1 MQNSE
6 RERMQIENEMMV
18 RVSVRNF
25 VEFLLRS
32 GDIDQRRG
40 AFKERDAMA
49 EGSRLHRKIQGKMGI
64 EYKAEVSLKHEIPL
78 GDITL
83 SLEGRADGIITP
95 FDESLVVI
103 DEIKCVYKNLR
114 YIKEAEEIHT
124 AQAKCYAYIYALQN
138 DLKEI
143 QTRISYCNIETEE
156 MKYFHQTHTFGELSR
171 WFGELVLEYKKWIDD
186 YARWRKVR
194 NQSVLELAFPFP
206 YRKGQKQ
213 LAAMVYQTIDKGERL
228 YIQAPTGTGK
238 TLISLYP
245 AIKSVGKGKGEKIF
259 YLTAKTITR
268 TVAKDTMKM
277 LGEHG
282 LKYRVLVLTAK
293 EKICFLED
301 MECNPLVC
309 PYAKGHY
316 DRVNDAVYDMITHET
331 MFDRE
336 MIEAYGKKHQVCPF
350 ELGLDISLWA
360 DCIIC
365 DYNYVFDPNVYL
377 KRFFQEGVKGDYI
390 FLADEAHNLLERGRE
405 MYSATLYKED
415 FLEVKNYVK
424 NSSKRL
430 ASRLETCNKHLLE
443 FKRECENCNVVENIA
458 GFTMSLLRLQD
469 EIEKFLDNDET
480 LPDKQMV
487 LELYLNVRH
496 FLNMY
501 ELSAENYLSFTE
513 HTEDN
518 RFKIKLFCV
527 NPAENLKECM
537 ERGRAAILFSATL
550 LPIKYYKSLLT
561 EESDHAV
568 YGISPFHA
576 QKRCV
581 VVATDVSS
589 KYTRRNRTEY
599 EKIASY
605 ISAAARAREGN
616 YLVFFPSYVFME
628 QVYNVYTEK
637 YAGEDEKIVMQTSQM
652 TEEEREI
659 FLNEFEE
666 TTGTLLGFC
675 VMGGIFSEGIDLRAE
690 RLLGSI
696 IVGTG
701 LPGIG
706 NEKELLKSYFDRE
719 GLQGFDYAYRF
730 PGMNKVLQAAGRVIR
745 TMEDK
750 GVVLLLDERFATPE
764 YRMMFP
770 REWEQV
776 QFCNQKN
783 VRQCLE
789 EFWNSEN

>member
-1 MQNSE
+1 
-6 RERMQIENEMMV
+6 MQIENEILV

-49 EGSRLHRKIQGKMGI
+49 EGSRLHRKIQGKMGV
-64 EYKAEVSLKHEIPL
+64 EYKAEVSLKHEIQL
-78 GDITL
+78 EDITL
-83 SLEGRADGIITP
+83 SIEGRADGIITP
-95 FDESLVVI
+95 FEEDSPVVI
-103 DEIKCVYKNLR
+103 DEIKCVYKHLR
-114 YIKEAEEIHT
+114 YIKEAEEIHL

-156 MKYFHQTHTFGELSR
+156 MKYFHETYTIFQLSR
-171 WFGELVLEYKKWIDD
+171 WFEELVLEYKKWIDD
-186 YARWRKVR
+186 YAQWRKIR
-194 NQSVLELAFPFP
+194 NASIDEVVFPFS
-206 YRKGQKQ
+206 YRKGQKE
-213 LAAMVYQTIDKGERL
+213 LAAMVYQTIEEGKRL

-238 TLISLYP
+238 TLMSLYP
-245 AIKSVGKGKGEKIF
+245 AIKAVGKARGEKIF

-268 TVAKDTMKM
+268 TVAKDTMVM
-277 LGEHG
+277 LGKQG
-282 LKYRVLVLTAK
+282 LNYRVLVLTAK
-293 EKICFLED
+293 EKICFLEE
-301 MECNPLVC
+301 MECNPVTC

-316 DRVNDAVYDMITHET
+316 DRVNAAVYDIITHET
-331 MFDRE
+331 MFDRDK
-336 MIEAYGKKHQVCPF
+336 IEEYGKKHQVCPF

-365 DYNYVFDPNVYL
+365 DYNYVFDPNVHL

-390 FLADEAHNLLERGRE
+390 FLTDEVHNLLERGRE
-405 MYSATLYKED
+405 MYSAALYKED
-415 FLEVKNYVK
+415 FLEVKNVVK
-424 NSSKRL
+424 SSRRL

-443 FKRECENCNVVENIA
+443 LKRECESCQVVESIA
-458 GFTMSLLRLQD
+458 GFTMSLLRLQS

-480 LPDKQMV
+480 MMDKQIV
-487 LELYLNVRH
+487 TELYLNVRH

-501 ELSAENYLSFTE
+501 ELASENYLTYTE
-513 HTEDN
+513 HTEDG

-527 NPAENLKECM
+527 NPAANLKECM
-537 ERGRAAILFSATL
+537 DRGRAAILFSATL

-561 EESDHAV
+561 EESDNAV
-568 YGISPFHA
+568 YGISPFDSDR
-576 QKRCV
+576 RCV

-589 KYTRRNRTEY
+589 KYTRRNRNEY

-605 ISAAARAREGN
+605 IKIAATAKQGN
-616 YLVFFPSYVFME
+616 YLVFFPSYSFME
-628 QVYNVYTEK
+628 QVYEIYVQDFLKGN
-637 YAGEDEKIVMQTSQM
+637 EKIVMQTSQM

-666 TTGTLLGFC
+666 TEGTLIGFC

-690 RLLGSI
+690 RLIGSI

-706 NEKELLKSYFDRE
+706 NEKELLKAYFDRE
-719 GLQGFDYAYRF
+719 GMRGFDYAYRF

-745 TMEDK
+745 TMEDT
-750 GVVLLLDERFATPE
+750 GVVLLLDERFATLE
-764 YRMMFP
+764 YRMMYP
-770 REWEQV
+770 REWENV
-776 QFCNQKN
+776 KYCNQQN
-783 VRQCLE
+783 AAQILE
-789 EFWNSEN
+789 EFWQKNIDF

>member
-1 MQNSE
+1 
-6 RERMQIENEMMV
+6 MQIENEILV

-49 EGSRLHRKIQGKMGI
+49 EGSRLHRKIQGKMGV
-64 EYKAEVSLKHEIPL
+64 EYKAEVSLKHEIQL
-78 GDITL
+78 DDITL
-83 SLEGRADGIITP
+83 SIEGRADGIITP
-95 FDESLVVI
+95 FEEDSPVVI

-114 YIKEAEEIHT
+114 YIKEAEEIHL

-156 MKYFHQTHTFGELSR
+156 MKYFHETYTIFQLSR
-171 WFGELVLEYKKWIDD
+171 WFEQLVLEYKKWIDD
-186 YARWRKVR
+186 YTQWRKIR
-194 NQSVLELAFPFP
+194 NASIDEVVFPFS
-206 YRKGQKQ
+206 YRKGQRE
-213 LAAMVYQTIDKGERL
+213 LAAMVYQTIEDGKRL

-238 TLISLYP
+238 TLMSLYP
-245 AIKSVGKGKGEKIF
+245 AIKSVGRARGEKIF

-268 TVAKDTMKM
+268 TVAKDTMVM
-277 LGEHG
+277 LGEQG
-282 LKYRVLVLTAK
+282 LNYRVLVLTAK
-293 EKICFLED
+293 EKICFLEE
-301 MECNPLVC
+301 MECNPVTC

-316 DRVNDAVYDMITHET
+316 DRVNSAVYDIITHET

-336 MIEAYGKKHQVCPF
+336 KIEEYGKKHQVCPF

-390 FLADEAHNLLERGRE
+390 FLTDEVHNLLERGRE
-405 MYSATLYKED
+405 MYSAVLYKED

-424 NSSKRL
+424 NSSRSL
-430 ASRLETCNKHLLE
+430 ASRLETCNKHFLE
-443 FKRECENCNVVENIA
+443 LKRECENCQVVENIA
-458 GFTMSLLRLQD
+458 AFTMSLLRLQS

-480 LPDKQMV
+480 MTDKQIV
-487 LELYLNVRH
+487 TELYLNVRH

-501 ELSAENYLSFTE
+501 ELASENYLTYTE
-513 HTEDN
+513 HTEDG

-527 NPAENLKECM
+527 NPAANLKECM
-537 ERGRAAILFSATL
+537 DRGRAAILFSATL

-561 EESDHAV
+561 EESDNAV
-568 YGISPFHA
+568 YGISPFDSA
-576 QKRCV
+576 KRCV

-589 KYTRRNRTEY
+589 KYTRRNRKEY

-605 ISAAARAREGN
+605 IKIAATAKQGN
-616 YLVFFPSYVFME
+616 YLVFFPSYSFME
-628 QVYNVYTEK
+628 QVYNIYVQDFLN
-637 YAGEDEKIVMQTSQM
+637 GDEKIVMQTSQM

-666 TTGTLLGFC
+666 TEGTLIGFC
-675 VMGGIFSEGIDLRAE
+675 VMGGIFSEGIDLREE
-690 RLLGSI
+690 RLIGSI

-706 NEKELLKSYFDRE
+706 NEKELLKAYFDRE
-719 GLQGFDYAYRF
+719 GMRGFDYAYRF

-745 TMEDK
+745 TMEDT
-750 GVVLLLDERFATPE
+750 GVVLLLDERFATLE
-764 YRMMFP
+764 YRMMYP
-770 REWEQV
+770 REWENV
-776 QFCNQKN
+776 KYCNQQNAAQILK
-783 VRQCLE
+783 
-789 EFWNSEN
+789 EFWQKNIDF

>member
-1 MQNSE
+1 
-6 RERMQIENEMMV
+6 MQIENEMLV

-40 AFKERDAMA
+40 TFKERDAMA
-49 EGSRLHRKIQGKMGI
+49 EGSRLHRKIQGRMGV
-64 EYKAEVSLKHEIPL
+64 EYKAEVSLKHEIQL
-78 GDITL
+78 DDIIL
-83 SLEGRADGIITP
+83 SIEGRADGIITP
-95 FDESLVVI
+95 LEEEKQVVI

-114 YIKEAEEIHT
+114 YIKEAEEVHM

-138 DLKEI
+138 DLREI

-156 MKYFHQTHTFGELSR
+156 MKYFHETHTLLGLSR
-171 WFGELVLEYKKWIDD
+171 WFEDLVLEYKKWIDD
-186 YARWRKVR
+186 YAQWRKVR
-194 NQSVLELAFPFP
+194 NQSIEELVFPFE
-206 YRKGQKQ
+206 YRKGQKE
-213 LAAMVYQTIDKGERL
+213 LAAMVYQTIEEGKRL

-268 TVAKDTMKM
+268 TVAKDTMVM

-282 LKYRVLVLTAK
+282 LNYRVLVLTAK
-293 EKICFLED
+293 EKICFMEE
-301 MECNPLVC
+301 MECNPVTC

-316 DRVNDAVYDMITHET
+316 DRVNDAVYDIITHET

-336 MIEAYGKKHQVCPF
+336 MIEFYGKKHQVCSF

-377 KRFFQEGVKGDYI
+377 KRFFQEGVRGDYI

-424 NSSKRL
+424 SSSKRL
-430 ASRLETCNKHLLE
+430 ASRLESCNKHLLE
-443 FKRECENCNVVENIA
+443 FKRECEDCQVVENIA
-458 GFTMSLLRLQD
+458 GFTMSLLRLQS
-469 EIEKFLDNDET
+469 EIEKFLDNDEVLT
-480 LPDKQMV
+480 DKQII

-501 ELSAENYLSFTE
+501 ELASENYLIYTE
-513 HTEDN
+513 HTEDGK
-518 RFKIKLFCV
+518 FKIKLFCV
-527 NPAENLKECM
+527 NPAANLKECM
-537 ERGRAAILFSATL
+537 DRGRAAVLFSATL

-561 EESDHAV
+561 EESDNAV
-568 YGISPFHA
+568 YGISPFDSSR
-576 QKRCV
+576 RCV

-589 KYTRRNRTEY
+589 KYTRRNRNEY

-605 ISAAARAREGN
+605 IKAAAKAKQGN
-616 YLVFFPSYVFME
+616 YLVFFPSYSFME
-628 QVYNVYTEK
+628 QVYDIYMQEFLG
-637 YAGEDEKIVMQTSQM
+637 ADEKILMQTSQM

-666 TTGTLLGFC
+666 TSGTLIGFC

-690 RLLGSI
+690 RLIGSI

-706 NEKELLKSYFDRE
+706 NEKELLKAYFDRE
-719 GLQGFDYAYRF
+719 GMRGFDYAYRF

-745 TMEDK
+745 TMEDI
-750 GVVLLLDERFATPE
+750 GVVLLLDERFATRE
-764 YRMMFP
+764 YRMMYP
-770 REWEQV
+770 REWQNVTYCNQTTVEQV
-776 QFCNQKN
+776 
-783 VRQCLE
+783 LE
-789 EFWNSEN
+789 KFWRSNEKFL

>member
-1 MQNSE
+1 
-6 RERMQIENEMMV
+6 MQIENEILV

-49 EGSRLHRKIQGKMGI
+49 EGSRLHRKIQGKMGV
-64 EYKAEVSLKHEIPL
+64 EYKAEVSLKHEIQL
-78 GDITL
+78 EDITL
-83 SLEGRADGIITP
+83 SIEGRADGIITP
-95 FDESLVVI
+95 FEEDSPVVI

-114 YIKEAEEIHT
+114 YIKEAEEIHL

-156 MKYFHQTHTFGELSR
+156 MKYFHETYTIFQLSR
-171 WFGELVLEYKKWIDD
+171 WFEELVLEYKKWIDD
-186 YARWRKVR
+186 YAQWRKIR
-194 NQSVLELAFPFP
+194 NASIDEVVFPFS
-206 YRKGQKQ
+206 YRKGQKE
-213 LAAMVYQTIDKGERL
+213 LAAMVYQTIEDGKRL

-238 TLISLYP
+238 TLMSLYP
-245 AIKSVGKGKGEKIF
+245 AIKAVGKGRGEKIF

-268 TVAKDTMKM
+268 TVAKDTMVM
-277 LGEHG
+277 LGKQG
-282 LKYRVLVLTAK
+282 LNYRVLVLTAK
-293 EKICFLED
+293 EKICFLEE
-301 MECNPLVC
+301 MECNPVTC

-316 DRVNDAVYDMITHET
+316 DRVNAAVYDIITHET
-331 MFDRE
+331 MFDRDK
-336 MIEAYGKKHQVCPF
+336 IEEYGKKHQVCPF

-390 FLADEAHNLLERGRE
+390 FLTDEVHNLLERGRE
-405 MYSATLYKED
+405 MYSAALYKED
-415 FLEVKNYVK
+415 FLEVKNFVK
-424 NSSKRL
+424 SSSRSL

-443 FKRECENCNVVENIA
+443 LKRECESCQVVESIA
-458 GFTMSLLRLQD
+458 GFTMSLLRLQS

-480 LPDKQMV
+480 ITDKQIV
-487 LELYLNVRH
+487 TELYLNVRH

-501 ELSAENYLSFTE
+501 ELASENYLTYTE
-513 HTEDN
+513 HTEDG

-527 NPAENLKECM
+527 NPAANLKECM

-561 EESDHAV
+561 EESDNAV
-568 YGISPFHA
+568 YGISPFDA
-576 QKRCV
+576 ARRCV

-589 KYTRRNRTEY
+589 KYTRRNRNEY

-605 ISAAARAREGN
+605 IKIAATAKQGN
-616 YLVFFPSYVFME
+616 YLVFFPSYSFME
-628 QVYNVYTEK
+628 QVYEIYVQDFLK
-637 YAGEDEKIVMQTSQM
+637 GDEKIVMQTSQM

-666 TTGTLLGFC
+666 TEGTLIGFC

-690 RLLGSI
+690 RLIGSI

-706 NEKELLKSYFDRE
+706 NEKELLKAYFDRE
-719 GLQGFDYAYRF
+719 GMRGFDYAYRF

-745 TMEDK
+745 TMEDT
-750 GVVLLLDERFATPE
+750 GVVLLLDERFATLE
-764 YRMMFP
+764 YRMMYP
-770 REWEQV
+770 REWENV
-776 QFCNQKN
+776 KYCNQQN
-783 VRQCLE
+783 AAQILE
-789 EFWNSEN
+789 EFWQKNIDF

>member
-83 SLEGRADGIITP
+83 SIEGRADGIITP
-95 FDESLVVI
+95 FDESHVVI

-245 AIKSVGKGKGEKIF
+245 AIKSVGKGRGEKIF

-405 MYSATLYKED
+405 MYSAALYKED

-458 GFTMSLLRLQD
+458 GFTMSLLRLQG

-513 HTEDN
+513 HTEND

-527 NPAENLKECM
+527 NPAANLKECM

-605 ISAAARAREGN
+605 ISAAARAKEGN

-750 GVVLLLDERFATPE
+750 GVVLLLDERFATLE

-789 EFWNSEN
+789 KFWNSEN

>member
-1 MQNSE
+1 
-6 RERMQIENEMMV
+6 MQIENEILV

-49 EGSRLHRKIQGKMGI
+49 EGSRLHRKIQGKMGV
-64 EYKAEVSLKHEIPL
+64 EYKAEVSLKHEIQL
-78 GDITL
+78 DDIIL
-83 SLEGRADGIITP
+83 SIEGRADGIITP
-95 FDESLVVI
+95 FEEDSPVVI

-114 YIKEAEEIHT
+114 YIKEAEEIHL
-124 AQAKCYAYIYALQN
+124 AQAKCYAYIYAVQN

-143 QTRISYCNIETEE
+143 QTRISYCNIDTEE
-156 MKYFHQTHTFGELSR
+156 MKYFHETYTIFQLSR
-171 WFGELVLEYKKWIDD
+171 WFEELVLEYKKWIDD
-186 YARWRKVR
+186 YTQWRKIR
-194 NQSVLELAFPFP
+194 NTSIDEVVFPFS
-206 YRKGQKQ
+206 YRKGQKE
-213 LAAMVYQTIDKGERL
+213 LAAMVYQTIEDGKRL

-238 TLISLYP
+238 TLMSLYP
-245 AIKSVGKGKGEKIF
+245 AIKSVGRARGEKIF

-268 TVAKDTMKM
+268 TVAKDTMVM
-277 LGEHG
+277 LGEQG
-282 LKYRVLVLTAK
+282 LNYRVLVLTAK
-293 EKICFLED
+293 EKICFLEE
-301 MECNPLVC
+301 MECNPVTC

-316 DRVNDAVYDMITHET
+316 DRGNSAVYDIITHET

-336 MIEAYGKKHQVCPF
+336 KIEEYGKKHQVCPF

-365 DYNYVFDPNVYL
+365 YYNYVVDPNVYL

-390 FLADEAHNLLERGRE
+390 FLTDEVHNLLERGRE
-405 MYSATLYKED
+405 MYSAVLYKED
-415 FLEVKNYVK
+415 FLEVKNFVK
-424 NSSKRL
+424 NSSRRL

-443 FKRECENCNVVENIA
+443 LKRECESCQVVENIA
-458 GFTMSLLRLQD
+458 GFTMSLLRLQS

-480 LPDKQMV
+480 MMDKQIV
-487 LELYLNVRH
+487 TELYLNVRH

-501 ELSAENYLSFTE
+501 ELASENYLTYTE
-513 HTEDN
+513 HTEDG

-527 NPAENLKECM
+527 NPAANLKECM
-537 ERGRAAILFSATL
+537 DRGRAAILFSATL

-561 EESDHAV
+561 EESDNAV
-568 YGISPFHA
+568 YGISPFDSA
-576 QKRCV
+576 RRCV

-589 KYTRRNRTEY
+589 KYTRRNRNEY

-605 ISAAARAREGN
+605 IKIAATAKQGN
-616 YLVFFPSYVFME
+616 YLVFFPSYSFME
-628 QVYNVYTEK
+628 QVYEIYVQDFLKGN
-637 YAGEDEKIVMQTSQM
+637 EKIVMQTSQM

-666 TTGTLLGFC
+666 TEGTLIGFC

-690 RLLGSI
+690 RLIGSI

-706 NEKELLKSYFDRE
+706 NEKELLKAYFDRE
-719 GLQGFDYAYRF
+719 GMRGFDYAYRF

-745 TMEDK
+745 TMEDT
-750 GVVLLLDERFATPE
+750 GVVLLLDERFATLE
-764 YRMMFP
+764 YRMMYP
-770 REWEQV
+770 REWENV
-776 QFCNQKN
+776 KYCNQQN
-783 VRQCLE
+783 AAQILE
-789 EFWNSEN
+789 EFWQKNIDF

>member
-1 MQNSE
+1 
-6 RERMQIENEMMV
+6 MQIENEILV

-49 EGSRLHRKIQGKMGI
+49 EGSRLHRKIQGKMGV
-64 EYKAEVSLKHEIPL
+64 EYKAEVSLKHEIQL
-78 GDITL
+78 EDITL
-83 SLEGRADGIITP
+83 SIEGRADGIITP
-95 FDESLVVI
+95 FEEDSPVVI

-114 YIKEAEEIHT
+114 YIKEAEEIHL
-124 AQAKCYAYIYALQN
+124 AQAKCYAYIYAQQN

-156 MKYFHQTHTFGELSR
+156 MKYFHETYTIFQLSR
-171 WFGELVLEYKKWIDD
+171 WFEELVLEYKKWIDD
-186 YARWRKVR
+186 YAQWRKIR
-194 NQSVLELAFPFP
+194 NASIDEVVFPYS
-206 YRKGQKQ
+206 YRKGQKE
-213 LAAMVYQTIDKGERL
+213 LAAMVYQTIEEGKRL

-238 TLISLYP
+238 TLMSLYP
-245 AIKSVGKGKGEKIF
+245 AIKAVGKAKGEKIF

-268 TVAKDTMKM
+268 TVAKDTMVM
-277 LGEHG
+277 LGKQG
-282 LKYRVLVLTAK
+282 LNYRVLVLTAK
-293 EKICFLED
+293 EKICFLEE
-301 MECNPLVC
+301 MECNPVTC

-316 DRVNDAVYDMITHET
+316 DRVNAAVYDIITHET
-331 MFDRE
+331 MFDRDK
-336 MIEAYGKKHQVCPF
+336 IEEYGKKHQVCPF

-390 FLADEAHNLLERGRE
+390 FLTDEVHNLLERGRE
-405 MYSATLYKED
+405 MYSAALYKED
-415 FLEVKNYVK
+415 FLEVKNFVK
-424 NSSKRL
+424 SSSRSL

-443 FKRECENCNVVENIA
+443 LKRECESCQVVESIA
-458 GFTMSLLRLQD
+458 GFTMSLLRLQS

-480 LPDKQMV
+480 ITDKQIV
-487 LELYLNVRH
+487 TELYLNVRH

-501 ELSAENYLSFTE
+501 ELASENYLTYTE
-513 HTEDN
+513 HTEDG

-527 NPAENLKECM
+527 NPAANLKECM
-537 ERGRAAILFSATL
+537 DRGRAAILFSATL

-561 EESDHAV
+561 EESDNAV
-568 YGISPFHA
+568 YGISPFDSDR
-576 QKRCV
+576 RCV
-581 VVATDVSS
+581 LVATDVSS
-589 KYTRRNRTEY
+589 KYTRRNRNEY

-605 ISAAARAREGN
+605 IKIAATAKQGN
-616 YLVFFPSYVFME
+616 YLVFFPSYSFME
-628 QVYNVYTEK
+628 QVYEIYVQDFLKGN
-637 YAGEDEKIVMQTSQM
+637 EKIVMQTSQM

-666 TTGTLLGFC
+666 TEGTLIGFC

-690 RLLGSI
+690 RLIGSI

-706 NEKELLKSYFDRE
+706 NEKELLKAYFDRE
-719 GLQGFDYAYRF
+719 GMRGFDYAYRF

-745 TMEDK
+745 TMEDT
-750 GVVLLLDERFATPE
+750 GVVLLLDERFATLE
-764 YRMMFP
+764 YRMMYP
-770 REWEQV
+770 REWENV
-776 QFCNQKN
+776 KYCNQQN
-783 VRQCLE
+783 AAQILE
-789 EFWNSEN
+789 EFWQKNIDF

>member
-1 MQNSE
+1 
-6 RERMQIENEMMV
+6 MQIENEILV

-49 EGSRLHRKIQGKMGI
+49 EGSRLHRKIQGKMGV
-64 EYKAEVSLKHEIPL
+64 EYKAEVSLKHEIQL
-78 GDITL
+78 DDITL
-83 SLEGRADGIITP
+83 SIEGRADGIITP
-95 FDESLVVI
+95 FEEDSPVVI

-114 YIKEAEEIHT
+114 YIKEAEEIHL

-156 MKYFHQTHTFGELSR
+156 MKYFHETYTIFQLSR
-171 WFGELVLEYKKWIDD
+171 WFEQLVLEYKKWIDD
-186 YARWRKVR
+186 YTQWRKIR
-194 NQSVLELAFPFP
+194 NASIDEVVFPFS
-206 YRKGQKQ
+206 YRKGQKE
-213 LAAMVYQTIDKGERL
+213 LAAMVYQTIEDGKRL

-238 TLISLYP
+238 TLMSLYP
-245 AIKSVGKGKGEKIF
+245 AIKSVGRAKGEKIF

-268 TVAKDTMKM
+268 TVAKDTMVM
-277 LGEHG
+277 LGEQG
-282 LKYRVLVLTAK
+282 LNYRVLVLTAK
-293 EKICFLED
+293 EKICFLEE
-301 MECNPLVC
+301 MECNPVTC

-316 DRVNDAVYDMITHET
+316 DRVNSAVYDIITHET

-336 MIEAYGKKHQVCPF
+336 KIEEYGKKHQVCPF

-390 FLADEAHNLLERGRE
+390 FLTDEVHNLLERGRE
-405 MYSATLYKED
+405 MYSAALYKED

-424 NSSKRL
+424 NSSRGL

-443 FKRECENCNVVENIA
+443 LKRECESCQVVENIA
-458 GFTMSLLRLQD
+458 GFTMSLLRLQS

-480 LPDKQMV
+480 ITDKQIV
-487 LELYLNVRH
+487 TELYLNVRH

-501 ELSAENYLSFTE
+501 ELASENYLTYTE
-513 HTEDN
+513 HTEDG

-527 NPAENLKECM
+527 NPAANLKECM

-561 EESDHAV
+561 EESDNAV
-568 YGISPFHA
+568 YGISPFDSA
-576 QKRCV
+576 RRCV

-589 KYTRRNRTEY
+589 KYTRRNRNEY

-605 ISAAARAREGN
+605 IKIAATAKQGN
-616 YLVFFPSYVFME
+616 YLVFFPSYSFME
-628 QVYNVYTEK
+628 QVYDIYVQDFLK
-637 YAGEDEKIVMQTSQM
+637 GDEKIVMQTSQM

-666 TTGTLLGFC
+666 TEGTLIGFC

-690 RLLGSI
+690 RLIGSI

-706 NEKELLKSYFDRE
+706 NEKELLKAYFDRE
-719 GLQGFDYAYRF
+719 GMRGFDYAYRF

-745 TMEDK
+745 TMEDT
-750 GVVLLLDERFATPE
+750 GVVLLLDERFATLE
-764 YRMMFP
+764 YRMMYP
-770 REWEQV
+770 REWENV
-776 QFCNQKN
+776 KYCNQQN
-783 VRQCLE
+783 AAQILE
-789 EFWNSEN
+789 EFWQKNIDF

>member
-1 MQNSE
+1 
-6 RERMQIENEMMV
+6 MQIENEMLV

-64 EYKAEVSLKHEIPL
+64 EYKAEVSLKHEIQL
-78 GDITL
+78 DDITL
-83 SLEGRADGIITP
+83 SIEGRADGIITP
-95 FDESLVVI
+95 LEEERPVVI

-114 YIKEAEEIHT
+114 YIKDAEEIHM

-156 MKYFHQTHTFGELSR
+156 MKYFHETHTLFGLGK
-171 WFGELVLEYKKWIDD
+171 WFEELVLEYKKWIDD

-194 NQSVLELAFPFP
+194 NQSIEELVFPFE
-206 YRKGQKQ
+206 YRKGQKE
-213 LAAMVYQTIDKGERL
+213 LAAMVYQTIEEGKRL

-245 AIKSVGKGKGEKIF
+245 AIKSVGKGRGEKIF

-268 TVAKDTMKM
+268 TVAKDTMAM
-277 LGEHG
+277 LGEHD
-282 LKYRVLVLTAK
+282 LNYRVLVLTAK
-293 EKICFLED
+293 EKICFMEE
-301 MECNPLVC
+301 MECNPETC

-316 DRVNDAVYDMITHET
+316 DRVNDAVYDIITHET

-336 MIEAYGKKHQVCPF
+336 TIESYGKKHQVCPF

-377 KRFFQEGVKGDYI
+377 KRFFQEGVTGDYI
-390 FLADEAHNLLERGRE
+390 FLADEAHNLLDRGRE

-424 NSSKRL
+424 SSSKRL

-443 FKRECENCNVVENIA
+443 FKRECENCQVVESIA
-458 GFTMSLLRLQD
+458 AFTMSLLRLQS
-469 EIEKFLDNDET
+469 EIENFLDNDEVLT
-480 LPDKQMV
+480 DKQMV
-487 LELYLNVRH
+487 VELYLNVRH

-501 ELSAENYLSFTE
+501 ELASENYLTYTE
-513 HTEDN
+513 HTEDGK
-518 RFKIKLFCV
+518 FKIKLFCV
-527 NPAENLKECM
+527 NPAANLKECM
-537 ERGRAAILFSATL
+537 ERGRAAVLFSATL

-561 EESDHAV
+561 EENDNAV
-568 YGISPFHA
+568 YGISPFDSA
-576 QKRCV
+576 RRCV

-589 KYTRRNRTEY
+589 KYTRRNRNEY
-599 EKIASY
+599 EKISSY
-605 ISAAARAREGN
+605 IKAASRAKQGN
-616 YLVFFPSYVFME
+616 YLVFFPSYLFME
-628 QVYNVYTEK
+628 QVYDIYVREFLGK
-637 YAGEDEKIVMQTSQM
+637 DEKIVMQTNQM

-666 TTGTLLGFC
+666 TSGTLIGFC

-690 RLLGSI
+690 RLIGSI

-719 GLQGFDYAYRF
+719 GLRGFDYAYRF

-745 TMEDK
+745 TMEDT
-750 GVVLLLDERFATPE
+750 GVVLLLDERFATQE
-764 YRMMFP
+764 YRMMYP
-770 REWEQV
+770 REWQDV
-776 QFCNQKN
+776 KYCNQTT
-783 VRQCLE
+783 VAEVLE
-789 EFWNSEN
+789 EFWQKNIDF